1 MIKQSIYKKMD
12 LSKTIDSVLSN
23 KNLYTQL
30 NDQESLTTQLRKNK
44 QNQRLFYS
52 RDQGEIKM
60 SQRLN
65 K

>member
-30 NDQESLTTQLRKNK
+30 NDQESLTTQVRKNK

>member
-1 MIKQSIYKKMD
+1 MD

>member
-30 NDQESLTTQLRKNK
+30 NDQESLTTQFRKNK
-44 QNQRLFYS
+44 QNQKLFYS
-52 RDQGEIKM
+52 RGQGEIKM

>member
-30 NDQESLTTQLRKNK
+30 NDQESLTTQFRKNK

>member
-30 NDQESLTTQLRKNK
+30 NDQESLTTQFRKNK

-52 RDQGEIKM
+52 RDQGEINM